1 MRSRSRK
8 GNSVNICIDMGHTP
22 TSPGASGY
30 LDELREDRIIGGGL
44 IAEMRR
50 RGHAVTDTTAPDWM
64 GYPNEINHR
73 VAAANGSGAELFVS
87 IHLNAGGGTGPEVL
101 YFAGDGYGLS
111 TARQISANLA
121 SVLGL
126 PDRGAKART
135 NEIGVI
141 RDTYMT
147 AVLVEVCFVDSAKD
161 KAAYDAVSYDAIVN
175 AIADGIEGSAASGG
189 PAPAPAPSDSIDDLA
204 RRAIAGE
211 FGNGADRKA
220 ALGADYDAVQA
231 RVNEML
237 GAGSAPS
244 GGGSG
249 IDDLARRAI
258 NGEFG
263 NGDARKA
270 ALGADYAAVQAR
282 VNEMLGAGSGGSAPS
297 VDIDALA
304 HAVIRGV
311 YGNGDA
317 RRAALGGNYDAVQRR
332 VNEMLS

>member
-1 MRSRSRK
+1 M
-8 GNSVNICIDMGHTP
+8 NICIDMGHTP

-30 LDELREDRIIGGGL
+30 LDELREDRIIGGKL
-44 IAEMRR
+44 IAEMQR
-50 RGHAVTDTTAPDWM
+50 RGHTVTDTTAPDWM
-64 GYPNEINHR
+64 GYPAEINNR
-73 VAAANGSGAELFVS
+73 VSTANGSGAELFVS

-111 TARQISANLA
+111 TAQRISANLA

-147 AVLVEVCFVDSAKD
+147 AVLVEVCFVDSAAD

-175 AIADGIEGSAASGG
+175 AIADGIEGSASSGG
-189 PAPAPAPSDSIDDLA
+189 DPAPAPAPSGSVDDLA

-220 ALGADYDAVQA
+220 ALGANYDAVQA
-231 RVNEML
+231 RVNEIL
-237 GAGSAPS
+237 GGGSAPS
-244 GGGSG
+244 SGSG

-270 ALGADYAAVQAR
+270 ALGSDYAAVQAR

-304 HAVIRGV
+304 RAVIRGD

-317 RRAALGGNYDAVQRR
+317 RRSALGGNYDAVQRR